1 MKVCVVIPWRS
12 QKSRIPAM
20 KVTVAFYQEALQGLD
35 FSIMRSDSV
44 GSFNH
49 AQARNSGVLNAMQ
62 QGADVVII
70 GDADTIPEKN
80 ALLESINLAYSGVE
94 CVLPFTEYKS
104 LSKAGTLIY
113 LYFNKTLGR
122 RLCKVVEGAVGSI
135 YVIKPTLWLASG
147 GQDARFRGWG
157 GEDVAFNHAYKV
169 LFKKDFARINGGVIA
184 LQHRAK
190 RFISEENKT
199 MLEEYFR
206 INNASEMQ
214 NFLKDI

>member
-12 QKSRIPAM
+12 QRSRIPAM
-20 KVTVAFYQEALQGLD
+20 KATVAFYQEALQGLD
-35 FSIMRSDSV
+35 FSIMLSDSV

-49 AQARNSGVLNAMQ
+49 AQARNSGVINAMQ
-62 QGADVVII
+62 QGADVLII
-70 GDADTIPEKN
+70 GDADTIPETN
-80 ALLESINLAYSGVE
+80 ALLASIHLAYNEAE

-104 LSKAGTLIY
+104 LTKAGTLMY
-113 LYFNKTLGR
+113 LYFNKTLGKR
-122 RLCKVVEGAVGSI
+122 FCKVIKGAVGSI

-147 GQDARFRGWG
+147 GQDSRFRGWG
-157 GEDVAFNHAYKV
+157 GEDIAFNHAYKI
-169 LFKKDFARINGGVIA
+169 LFKKDFARINASAIS

-190 RFISEENKT
+190 RLISEENRN